1 MASLLTYRV
10 GDADMGRIQPTTRS
24 IVTND
29 EPTPASLRTL
39 AVVPF
44 ALTDGITML
53 LNVDNG
59 PTLEAVLDASS
70 FADIT
75 AATAAEVAAELA
87 LQLGVIGS
95 TDAGQVVITSPT
107 SGLLSSLEIRGGQAQ
122 QVLLFETGRAQGT
135 QGAFTFLLGHER
147 EGVREVLA
155 AGDRV
160 EISQTA
166 LYNDNQYIRL
176 HGVAEFRDTPA
187 THDWSFEIA
196 TGAFTQVLNRS
207 AATANY
213 QQVDLSEYV
222 ISTRGLAG
230 AQGLSLGL
238 EYTGVGEAETELPA
252 VWIDWLEFVETPASN
267 FFLAN
272 RNPAPLQPGIPIDVE
287 NVDGMIINT
296 TGNAVVAGS
305 IELYVDQQLA
315 YQSGAFVAPFSGT
328 VTTGTGGSGQDVS
341 YSIDMTGYSLEG
353 NISEYP
359 VLVVVNAETTGG
371 DSLEDHYR
379 FFLADYIEPHIA
391 SITPTSVTTVLL
403 TFDEDVLM
411 TAADLVES
419 ALNPSNYTLTAGS
432 APAVPLTVTSVA
444 QVSSDSVTLTFDT
457 EVSMGATYS
466 VLVSNVTDLEGNVV
480 SNAPLSFVGYRP
492 TPPAGR
498 VSDLWGKI
506 PRYNRAADTSR
517 DLRRFILCLQDVW
530 DHLLRLVDEWPSVWQ
545 VDLADDAF
553 LDAMLAEM
561 GNPFDFELS
570 EIDKRRLI
578 VLLGTIYSQKGTPEG
593 IVNAVRFFCEID
605 VTVVPLNSVDNYWT
619 VGTST
624 LGVDTFIAPGPG
636 SPEWYSFRIDSP
648 VLLTDEERSKI
659 LFIANYMKAAHEHI
673 VGIREPSGTITT
685 AGYWVLGTDSLGIGT
700 YVGA

>member
-10 GDADMGRIQPTTRS
+10 GDADMGRVQPTTRS

-39 AVVPF
+39 AVEPF

-87 LQLGVIGS
+87 LQFGVIGS

-122 QVLLFETGRAQGT
+122 QVLLFETGRTQGT

-272 RNPAPLQPGIPIDVE
+272 RNPAPLQRGIPIDVE

-305 IELYVDQQLA
+305 IEL
-315 YQSGAFVAPFSGT
+315 
-328 VTTGTGGSGQDVS
+328 
-341 YSIDMTGYSLEG
+341 
-353 NISEYP
+353 
-359 VLVVVNAETTGG
+359 
-371 DSLEDHYR
+371 
-379 FFLADYIEPHIA
+379 
-391 SITPTSVTTVLL
+391 
-403 TFDEDVLM
+403 
-411 TAADLVES
+411 
-419 ALNPSNYTLTAGS
+419 
-432 APAVPLTVTSVA
+432 
-444 QVSSDSVTLTFDT
+444 
-457 EVSMGATYS
+457 
-466 VLVSNVTDLEGNVV
+466 
-480 SNAPLSFVGYRP
+480 
-492 TPPAGR
+492 
-498 VSDLWGKI
+498 
-506 PRYNRAADTSR
+506 
-517 DLRRFILCLQDVW
+517 
-530 DHLLRLVDEWPSVWQ
+530 
-545 VDLADDAF
+545 
-553 LDAMLAEM
+553 
-561 GNPFDFELS
+561 
-570 EIDKRRLI
+570 
-578 VLLGTIYSQKGTPEG
+578 
-593 IVNAVRFFCEID
+593 
-605 VTVVPLNSVDNYWT
+605 
-619 VGTST
+619 
-624 LGVDTFIAPGPG
+624 
-636 SPEWYSFRIDSP
+636 
-648 VLLTDEERSKI
+648 
-659 LFIANYMKAAHEHI
+659 
-673 VGIREPSGTITT
+673 
-685 AGYWVLGTDSLGIGT
+685 
-700 YVGA
+700 